1 MNKIKDLLCSLGIC
15 DESSVTPFFP
25 RVRDREDVKV
35 FKCQKS
41 GVIFLSRSD
50 HMEQSHYE
58 DFSDLSYWG
67 SVDRKAGLA
76 TRSPDDTR
84 RSNQFRKII
93 SGKVWLDVGT
103 GLGGVLDLLK
113 TDALVTLAVEP
124 QQATRKCLQDAG
136 YIVYRDLED
145 VPQSDIDVVTLF
157 HVMEHLI
164 EPLKTLSQ
172 IKKVMKPGGKI
183 IIEVPHANDA
193 LFSLYDSEAFKIF
206 SLWSEH
212 LILHTRKSLE
222 IFLTKAGFYNIT
234 ISGFQ
239 RYPLANHLYWLAKGK
254 PGGHKIWEHFR
265 DAKLEKAYDEI
276 LCQIDQTDTLIA
288 IAQS

>member
-1 MNKIKDLLCSLGIC
+1 MNKIQDLLCSLNIC
-15 DESSVTPFFP
+15 NESSIVPFYP

-35 FKCQKS
+35 LKCQKS

-58 DFSDLSYWG
+58 NFSDLTYWG
-67 SVDRKAGLA
+67 SADRKAGLLN
-76 TRSPDDTR
+76 RSVDDKR
-84 RSNQFRKII
+84 RSDQFREMI
-93 SGKVWLDVGT
+93 SKKVWLDVGT

-113 TDALVTLAVEP
+113 MDALRTLAVEP
-124 QQATRKCLQDAG
+124 QSGTRKCLQDAG

-145 VPQSDIDVVTLF
+145 VPQNDIDVVTLF

-193 LFSLYDSEAFKIF
+193 LFSLYDNEAFKIF

-222 IFLTKAGFYNIT
+222 IFLEKSGFHNIT
-234 ISGFQ
+234 VSGFQ

-254 PGGHKIWEHFR
+254 PGGHKVWEHLR
-265 DAKLEKAYDEI
+265 DPKLEEVYAELLYH
-276 LCQIDQTDTLIA
+276 IDQSDTLIA
-288 IAQS
+288 IAEA